1 MKYHELL
8 ELYKKN
14 ALNGELLERVKNDI
28 ERQEAISEYLF
39 EQAEKKDDY
48 DTAFETDIVS
58 EGEIVIEKVV
68 NRNKTDEKVM
78 RDAVSFTRQI
88 NRSIRRAFLK
98 LGIVTG
104 ISAVLLTLFVMMI
117 LPKIVDCFYYNP
129 GDNGEQMSLDM
140 SVYTETTMPGYFRDN
155 IVTDSKGYG
164 EYDVYIYQNVSYN
177 SKFTNVAG
185 KLEKGKLTLYDPNA
199 LRRPTG
205 NAFAW
210 FQMEGDSRDSLTQL
224 IDEEGQMNHCAS
236 GKREESIEYLQ
247 NLDDGE
253 KYVAYVTLDK
263 MMRYEDFMKYLQESE
278 AYDTLANLWC
288 AVCTENGIDD
298 IDTSENGV
306 VGEDGSV
313 RMSFFRAENLGFSC
327 DLTSS
332 TALKWDKE
340 KYPSLLLW
348 DEYVIENNLDKELR
362 EKMLTEEF
370 MQEHFVSML
379 RYLSDQEEF
388 MTMMNENPEAYKNA
402 AEYVEEKGLM
412 VYGYAGIGRKEHLLA
427 LIEEPEVYQ
436 IYTQELR

>member
-8 ELYKKN
+8 DLYKKN
-14 ALNGELLERVKNDI
+14 ALNGEALERVKNDI

-39 EQAEKKDDY
+39 EQAERGDDFAK
-48 DTAFETDIVS
+48 TFETDMVS
-58 EGEIVIEKVV
+58 ESEIITERVI
-68 NRNKTDEKVM
+68 NRNMTDEKVM
-78 RDAVSFTRQI
+78 KDAVSFTRQI
-88 NRSIRRAFLK
+88 NRSIRRAFVK
-98 LGIVTG
+98 LGIITG
-104 ISAVLLTLFVMMI
+104 VSAVLLTLFVIMI
-117 LPKIVDCFYYNP
+117 LPKFVNGFYYNP
-129 GDNGEQMSLDM
+129 GENGEQMSLDM

-155 IVTDSKGYG
+155 VVTDSKGYG
-164 EYDVYIYQNVSYN
+164 AYDVYIYQNVSYN
-177 SKFTNVAG
+177 GKFTNVAG
-185 KLEKGKLTLYDPNA
+185 KIEKGKLMLYDVNA

-224 IDEEGQMNHCAS
+224 IDEKGKMNYCAS
-236 GKREESIEYLQ
+236 GKREESIEYLE
-247 NLDDGE
+247 NLDDRE

-263 MMRYEDFMKYLQESE
+263 MMRYEDFMKYLQQSE

-288 AVCTENGIDD
+288 AVCTENGIND

-306 VGEDGSV
+306 AGEDGSV
-313 RMSFFRAENLGFSC
+313 RISFFRAENLGFSC

-348 DEYVIENNLDKELR
+348 DEYVMENDLDKELR
-362 EKMLTEEF
+362 KKMLTEEF

-388 MTMMNENPEAYKNA
+388 MRMMNDNPETYENA
-402 AEYVEEKGLM
+402 ADYVEEKGIM
-412 VYGYAGIGRKEHLLA
+412 VYGYAGIGKKDQLLA